1 LERNSKKTVA
11 HGHNH
16 RNAHSHEKKHEHVH
30 ENSGIGIAFFLNLTF
45 SVIEAVGGY
54 FTNSIAIL
62 SDALH
67 DLGDSFSL
75 ALSWYFQKVSK
86 KKRDSAYS
94 YGYRRFS
101 LLGALI
107 NSAVLLVGSIFVI
120 SESISRLV
128 SPEITDAKGMFLLAI
143 FGIVINGAAMLK
155 LKKGRSLNE
164 RTISLHLM
172 EDVLGWAAVL
182 VTSIVMMFVEIP
194 VLDPVLSLG
203 IACYIL
209 FNIYHNLRDTLRVI
223 LQGVPENINAGE
235 IEKALLNI
243 EGIESVHDLHLWT
256 MDGEFNISSI
266 HIVVGTNKDNSGI
279 AKIKNQVK
287 QIMKQFNIQHSTIEI
302 EQNEENCE
310 YSENCC

>member
-1 LERNSKKTVA
+1 MM
-11 HGHNH
+11 HHNH
-16 RNAHSHEKKHEHVH
+16 NHSHEREHTHEYS
-30 ENSGIGIAFFLNLTF
+30 NIRIAFFLNFTF
-45 SVIEAVGGY
+45 SLIEIAGGY
-54 FTNSIAIL
+54 LTNSVAIL

-75 ALSWYFQKVSK
+75 ALAWYFQKVSK
-86 KKRDSAYS
+86 KKRDSGYS

-120 SESISRLV
+120 SESIKRLI
-128 SPEITDAKGMFLLAI
+128 SPETANAKGMLILAI
-143 FGIVINGAAMLK
+143 FGIVINGIAMLK
-155 LKKGRSLNE
+155 LKKGHSLNE
-164 RTISLHLM
+164 RTVSLHLL

-182 VTSIVMMFVEIP
+182 VASIVMIFVKIP
-194 VLDPVLSLG
+194 VLDPILSLG

-209 FNIYHNLRDTLRVI
+209 FNIYNNLRDTLRVI
-223 LQGVPENINAGE
+223 LQGTPENINGE
-235 IEKALLNI
+235 EIKKALLNI

-266 HIVVGTNKDNSGI
+266 HIVVGTNQDSRGI
-279 AKIKNQVK
+279 AEIKNQARQV
-287 QIMKQFNIQHSTIEI
+287 MKQHNIQHSTVEI
-302 EQNEENCE
+302 EQSEENCE